1 MKPIIFIVMLN
12 YTIFVIKLIAS
23 FFFNGKINGIVSL
36 IKREGGGG
44 GTLDF
49 GGGERG
55 EKITSYVTCA
65 MAMLGSFS
73 NEESEKI

>member
-23 FFFNGKINGIVSL
+23 FFFYGKINGIVSL

-44 GTLDF
+44 GGTLDF
-49 GGGERG
+49 GWGERG
-55 EKITSYVTCA
+55 EKMTSYVTC
-65 MAMLGSFS
+65 AMLGSFS

>member
-23 FFFNGKINGIVSL
+23 FFFFFYGKINGIVSL

-44 GTLDF
+44 GGPWILD
-49 GGGERG
+49 GERG
-55 EKITSYVTCA
+55 ERK
-65 MAMLGSFS
+65 
-73 NEESEKI
+73 

>member
-23 FFFNGKINGIVSL
+23 FFFYGKINGIVSL

-44 GTLDF
+44 D
-49 GGGERG
+49 
-55 EKITSYVTCA
+55 
-65 MAMLGSFS
+65 LGFWMGREGRE
-73 NEESEKI
+73 NDKLRNLCHGHAWKFFK